1 MILKDYLRTKNYS
14 IRSIDIISEMLRIDF
29 KIKNIWNQSI
39 FNILT
44 LKRKNKKLVSMTIKE
59 LVDTTLEVMKNEKN
73 RIK

>member
-29 KIKNIWNQSI
+29 NIKNIWNQSI

-44 LKRKNKKLVSMTIKE
+44 LKRKNKKLVSITIKE
-59 LVDTTLEVMKNEKN
+59 LIDTTLEVMKNEKN